1 MLGQSLEEETV
12 ASVWKILLSEGNCQ
26 IQQRQRGQRSGL
38 FFVTGED
45 PRVCHLGL
53 DFREGTVLPTWG
65 RREVDLWKEKE
76 TQKEQSGLKEYGIAW
91 EL

>member
-1 MLGQSLEEETV
+1 M

-26 IQQRQRGQRSGL
+26 IQQRQRGQRGGL